1 MDNRLIFL
9 YPVACEN
16 KCQRGDAEG
25 KVPPRDGLRGPS
37 PQGGSQAN
45 PGPVNRE
52 VMGSCASS
60 EGAGPMLP
68 RKASLEVIHRTVPQ
82 TDTGRREEDSK
93 AHERTLAKELG
104 KLAP

>member
-9 YPVACEN
+9 YPVAGEQQ
-16 KCQRGDAEG
+16 CQRGDAEG
-25 KVPPRDGLRGPS
+25 KAPPRDGLRGPN

-45 PGPVNRE
+45 PGPMNRE
-52 VMGSCASS
+52 VTGSRASG
-60 EGAGPMLP
+60 EGAGPTLP
-68 RKASLEVIHRTVPQ
+68 RKASLEVSHRTVPQ

>member
-9 YPVACEN
+9 YPVDCEN
-16 KCQRGDAEG
+16 KRQRGDAEG
-25 KVPPRDGLRGPS
+25 KAPPRDGLRGPS

-45 PGPVNRE
+45 PGPANRE
-52 VMGSCASS
+52 VTGSRASG

-68 RKASLEVIHRTVPQ
+68 RKASLEVSHRTVPQ